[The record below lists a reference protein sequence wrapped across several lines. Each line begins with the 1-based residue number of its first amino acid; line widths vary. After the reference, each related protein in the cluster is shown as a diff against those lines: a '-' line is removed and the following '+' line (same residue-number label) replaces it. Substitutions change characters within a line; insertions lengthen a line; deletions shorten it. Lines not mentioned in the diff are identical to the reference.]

1 MVFLLHYSSG
11 PILALGILQND
22 INHGATIHSVLHV
35 RPYTVVLKSTFQRV
49 NTQFTIMLCIAQST
63 R

>member
-1 MVFLLHYSSG
+1 MVLLLYYSSG

-22 INHGATIHSVLHV
+22 INHGATIHRVLNV

-49 NTQFTIMLCIAQST
+49 NTQELSSLRSQLE
-63 R
+63 